1 MRGRSS
7 AVATRAMRA
16 LLEGEPASFAL
27 VAEAAGRTEKYLR
40 QLAKKE
46 GWRVVNAEASAE
58 MMERRR
64 VALSDSLMGELEA
77 EFTQGRAT
85 GKYDKSRID
94 ALSSMLRMIEKLG
107 EMVRVPERAAQEQN
121 RSDAELA
128 AALALIDARIMELAC
143 ELAATMGGTDAEEAG
158 AGISASG

>member
-1 MRGRSS
+1 MRGRS
-7 AVATRAMRA
+7 AAAATKAMRA

-46 GWRVVNAEASAE
+46 GWRVVNAEANPM

-64 VALSDSLMGELEA
+64 VTLSDSLLGEMEA
-77 EFTQGRAT
+77 EFTQGRAS

-107 EMVRVPERAAQEQN
+107 GMVRVPERAAQEQN

-143 ELAATMGGTDAEEAG
+143 ELAAALGGAG
-158 AGISASG
+158 AEQAGTGVSDPG